1 MTLYKIIIIARSARG
16 AGRKEEVRLWSGWA
30 NAPSEPCTPKRKTG
44 KSVTI
49 TFALTWPGFDAVC
62 SYGGASREITAESR
76 LMPNC
81 LQETNLAGG
90 SLLRAWPK
98 HFEGPVPR
106 VGMSKEWACPKS
118 GPVPRVGLSQEWA
131 CPKNG
136 LIPRACPKGNPKPHM
151 KSARRPQAA
160 YEITEQKTH
169 KNICGWAAKHLEQD
183 KQRPTST
190 VEPLLCVTQ
199 VP

>member
-49 TFALTWPGFDAVC
+49 TFALTRPGFDAVC
-62 SYGGASREITAESR
+62 SYGGASREIMAESR

-118 GPVPRVGLSQEWA
+118 GPVPRACPKSGPVRRMGLSQEWA
-131 CPKNG
+131 CPQS
-136 LIPRACPKGNPKPHM
+136 LSQDWTCPK
-151 KSARRPQAA
+151 SVSQS
-160 YEITEQKTH
+160 
-169 KNICGWAAKHLEQD
+169 W
-183 KQRPTST
+183 
-190 VEPLLCVTQ
+190 
-199 VP
+199 